1 MSDQSPTDGQSPIPP
16 AEPPIAPLTP
26 QPEPAPEPEPTT
38 PEPDSVPPEADP
50 VPPAAQEAWSGYE
63 PVVAPS
69 APAAGPSGVGL
80 AVVFSILAA
89 LVVGALAGFG
99 GGLLGAQFLKAQ
111 DGGVGG
117 ASITVTDFETDE
129 PVVAAAAAAVPAV
142 VNIDVTQRSSMGGT
156 SGLPSSHPSIPSG
169 GNGSGVAFRRA
180 PGGGTYILTNNHV
193 VENAASITVGSPAG
207 KTWPGT
213 VVGRDADSDI
223 AVVKIDGDLPVI
235 KLGDSK
241 NLQVGQTVVAIGSP
255 YGLEH
260 SVTSGVISALGRTL
274 ADVSTVDR
282 SQPLIDTIQTDAAI
296 NPGSSGGALVD
307 RQGRLIGVNAAIYSE
322 SGSAAGIGFAVP
334 VDAAIAVADQMIA
347 GRKVTH
353 PFIGLVGSTITP
365 LTASQKKLPVQEGAL
380 VESVMENFGAAKAG
394 VRPGDIVT
402 AVDGVKTTSMAGLV
416 AQVRKHAVGTD
427 ATLTVLR
434 KGKTLTLKVKILDR
448 PSGIGS
454 SVPSTSTV
462 PTEP

>member
-1 MSDQSPTDGQSPIPP
+1 MTDQFPADGQAQIPLD
-16 AEPPIAPLTP
+16 EPPTAPLPP
-26 QPEPAPEPEPTT
+26 QPDPT
-38 PEPDSVPPEADP
+38 
-50 VPPAAQEAWSGYE
+50 PPAAQGVWPGYE
-63 PVVAPS
+63 PPS
-69 APAAGPSGVGL
+69 APPAPAANSSGLGL
-80 AVVFSILAA
+80 AIVFSILTA
-89 LVVGALAGFG
+89 LIVGAAAGFG
-99 GGLLGAQFLKAQ
+99 GGLVGARFLKAA
-111 DGGVGG
+111 DSGGAGG
-117 ASITVTDFETDE
+117 ASIAVTDSKTDE

-142 VNIDVTQRSSMGGT
+142 VNIDVTQGASTGDT
-156 SGLPSSHPSIPSG
+156 SGLPNSHPNVPVG
-169 GNGSGVAFRRA
+169 GNGSGVAFRSA

-193 VENAASITVGSPAG
+193 VESATSITVGSPAG
-207 KTWPGT
+207 KAWPGT
-213 VVGRDADSDI
+213 VVGRDVDSDI
-223 AVVKIDGDLPVI
+223 AVVKIPGQLPTI

-260 SVTSGVISALGRTL
+260 SVTSGIISALGRTL
-274 ADVSTVDR
+274 SDVNSVDR

-296 NPGSSGGALVD
+296 NPGNSGGALVD
-307 RQGRLIGVNAAIYSE
+307 LQGRLIGVNAAIYSE

-334 VDAAIAVADQMIA
+334 IDTAMAVADQIIA

-365 LTASQKKLPVQEGAL
+365 MTASQKKLPVQQGAL
-380 VESVMENFGAAKAG
+380 VESVMANFGAAKAG

-402 AVDGVKTTSMAGLV
+402 AVDGVKTTSMTGLV
-416 AQVRKHAVGTD
+416 AQVREHVIGTD

-434 KGKTLTLKVKILDR
+434 KGKTLSLKVKILDR
-448 PSGIGS
+448 PSEIGS

>member
-1 MSDQSPTDGQSPIPP
+1 MSDQSPADEQAQVPA
-16 AEPPIAPLTP
+16 AEPPTAPLPP
-26 QPEPAPEPEPTT
+26 QPEPTAPAAKTVWPGY
-38 PEPDSVPPEADP
+38 
-50 VPPAAQEAWSGYE
+50 VPPAAPA
-63 PVVAPS
+63 
-69 APAAGPSGVGL
+69 APAAGLPGVGL
-80 AVVFSILAA
+80 AVVFSILTA
-89 LVVGALAGFG
+89 LVVGAAAGFG
-99 GGLLGAQFLKAQ
+99 GGLVGARFLNAQ

-117 ASITVTDFETDE
+117 ASITVTDSKTDE

-142 VNIDVTQRSSMGGT
+142 VNIDVTQRSSASES
-156 SGLPSSHPSIPSG
+156 SGLPSSHPNVPVG

-193 VENAASITVGSPAG
+193 VESASSLTVGSPAG

-235 KLGDSK
+235 RLGDSK

-260 SVTSGVISALGRTL
+260 SVTSGIISALGRTL
-274 ADVSTVDR
+274 ADVNTVDR

-334 VDAAIAVADQMIA
+334 VDTAIAVADQIIA
-347 GRKVTH
+347 GRSVAH

-365 LTASQKKLPVQEGAL
+365 MTASQKKLPVQEGAL

-402 AVDGVKTTSMAGLV
+402 AVDGVKTTSMTGLV
-416 AQVRKHAVGTD
+416 AQVREHKVGTD
-427 ATLTVLR
+427 ATLTILR
-434 KGKTLTLKVKILDR
+434 KGKTLSLKVKVLDR
-448 PSGIGS
+448 PSGIES

>member
-1 MSDQSPTDGQSPIPP
+1 M
-16 AEPPIAPLTP
+16 
-26 QPEPAPEPEPTT
+26 
-38 PEPDSVPPEADP
+38 
-50 VPPAAQEAWSGYE
+50 
-63 PVVAPS
+63 
-69 APAAGPSGVGL
+69 
-80 AVVFSILAA
+80 
-89 LVVGALAGFG
+89 
-99 GGLLGAQFLKAQ
+99 
-111 DGGVGG
+111 
-117 ASITVTDFETDE
+117 
-129 PVVAAAAAAVPAV
+129 
-142 VNIDVTQRSSMGGT
+142 
-156 SGLPSSHPSIPSG
+156 
-169 GNGSGVAFRRA
+169 
-180 PGGGTYILTNNHV
+180 
-193 VENAASITVGSPAG
+193 
-207 KTWPGT
+207 
-213 VVGRDADSDI
+213 
-223 AVVKIDGDLPVI
+223 VKIDGDLPVI

-241 NLQVGQTVVAIGSP
+241 NLQVGQTVVAIDSP

-274 ADVSTVDR
+274 ADVSTADR

-380 VESVMENFGAAKAG
+380 VESVMDNFGAAKAG

-402 AVDGVKTTSMAGLV
+402 AVDGVKTTSMADLV
-416 AQVRKHAVGTD
+416 AQVRKHNVGTD
-427 ATLTVLR
+427 ATLSILR
-434 KGKTLTLKVKILDR
+434 KGKALTLKVKILDR